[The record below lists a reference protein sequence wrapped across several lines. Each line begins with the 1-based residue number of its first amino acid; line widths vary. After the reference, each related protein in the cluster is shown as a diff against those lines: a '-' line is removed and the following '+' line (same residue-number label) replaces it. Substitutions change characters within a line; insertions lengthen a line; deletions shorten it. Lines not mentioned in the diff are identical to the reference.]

1 MKIHSTAT
9 KLTQQ
14 QIIMRQKQRRVMTMQ
29 ASFRFRL
36 AALCAVNNTVSEN
49 IIRK

>member
-1 MKIHSTAT
+1 MKATAT
-9 KLTQQ
+9 KLTRD
-14 QIIMRQKQRRVMTMQ
+14 QIIMRQKQRRIMAMQ

>member
-1 MKIHSTAT
+1 MKATAT
-9 KLTQQ
+9 KLTQR

-36 AALCAVNNTVSEN
+36 AALCAIDNTVSEN
-49 IIRK
+49 VIKEA